1 MRSIW
6 RTLDSALIRDVS
18 AAALTGGM
26 MGMSFGA
33 VAVTSGLSVWLAV
46 AMSVL
51 VFAGGAQFTA
61 VGVAAAGAGPLATV
75 LAGLLVNARLLPFGL
90 AVGGVFGRRWYS
102 RLLGSYL
109 MIDQSVAF
117 ALAQK
122 DAERARAVYW
132 AASIAAFVTWN
143 SGTLIGALIGSA
155 VGDPKDFGLDAVFPA
170 GMFALILPQLADKT
184 PRRVAILGGV
194 IAVATAPL
202 LPAGL
207 PVLLGLLGLAAA
219 LPVPKWKGKTA

>member
-6 RTLDSALIRDVS
+6 RTLDAAQLRDVG
-18 AAALTGGM
+18 AAALTGGV

-61 VGVAAAGAGPLATV
+61 VGVAAAGAGPVATV

-90 AVGGVFGRRWYS
+90 AVGGVFGSRWHT
-102 RLLGSYL
+102 RAIGSYL

-117 ALAQK
+117 ALAQRDPAK
-122 DAERARAVYW
+122 ARAIYW
-132 AASIAAFVTWN
+132 ASSLAAFLTWN
-143 SGTLIGALIGSA
+143 TGTLLGALLGAA

-170 GMFALILPQLADKT
+170 GMFALILPQLSDPT
-184 PRRVAILGGV
+184 PRRVAVLGAAV
-194 IAVATAPL
+194 AVATAPL
-202 LPAGL
+202 LPPGL
-207 PVLLGLLGLAAA
+207 PVVLGLLGLAAA
-219 LPVPKWKGKTA
+219 LPIPKKWRKA

>member
-18 AAALTGGM
+18 AAALTGGV

-33 VAVTSGLSVWLAV
+33 VAVTSGLSVWLTV

-61 VGVAAAGAGPLATV
+61 VGVAAAGAGPVATV

-90 AVGGVFGRRWYS
+90 AVGGVFGRRWPT

-117 ALAQK
+117 ALAQR
-122 DAERARAVYW
+122 DPERARAVYW
-132 AASIAAFVTWN
+132 ASSLAAFLTWN
-143 SGTLIGALIGSA
+143 TGTLLGALIGAA

-170 GMFALILPQLADKT
+170 GMLALILPQLSEKI
-184 PRRVAILGGV
+184 PRRVALLGGV
-194 IAVATAPL
+194 IAVGTAPF
-202 LPAGL
+202 LPPGL
-207 PVLLGLLGLAAA
+207 PVLLGLLGLAAV
-219 LPVPKWKGKTA
+219 LPVPKWKRRTA

>member
-1 MRSIW
+1 M
-6 RTLDSALIRDVS
+6 S
-18 AAALTGGM
+18 AAALTGGV

-33 VAVTSGLSVWLAV
+33 VAVTSGLSVWLTV

-61 VGVAAAGAGPLATV
+61 VGVAAAGAGPVATV

-90 AVGGVFGRRWYS
+90 AVGGVFGQRWPA

-117 ALAQK
+117 ALAQR
-122 DAERARAVYW
+122 DPERARAVYW
-132 AASIAAFVTWN
+132 ASSLAAFLTWN
-143 SGTLIGALIGSA
+143 TGTLLGALIGSA

-170 GMFALILPQLADKT
+170 GMLALILPQLSDKI
-184 PRRVAILGGV
+184 PRRVALLGGL

-202 LPAGL
+202 LPPGL

-219 LPVPKWKGKTA
+219 LPVPKWKRRTA

>member
-6 RTLDSALIRDVS
+6 RTLDAALIRDVGAS
-18 AAALTGGM
+18 ALTGGV

-33 VAVTSGLSVWLAV
+33 VAVASGLPVWLAL

-61 VGVAAAGAGPLATV
+61 LGVATAGAGPVATV

-90 AVGGVFGRRWYS
+90 AVGGVFGRRWYGK
-102 RLLGSYL
+102 LVGSYL

-117 ALAQK
+117 ALAQR
-122 DAERARAVYW
+122 DPERARAVYW
-132 AASIAAFVTWN
+132 ASSLAAFLTWN
-143 SGTLIGALIGSA
+143 TGTLLGALLGAA

-170 GMFALILPQLADKT
+170 GMFALILPQLADPT
-184 PRRVAILGGV
+184 PRRVAVLAGAV
-194 IAVATAPL
+194 AVATAPL
-202 LPAGL
+202 LPPGL

-219 LPVPKWKGKTA
+219 LPLPKRGRTA